1 MNCLMGMS
9 RKPVGE
15 KLHFHVGIKT
25 HFDVDIYIK
34 IILIYND
41 KVQEGKVSV
50 YKKIIIGFLSKITLF
65 LEYLL

>member
-25 HFDVDIYIK
+25 HFDVDIYNRHETLIK
-34 IILIYND
+34 CYD
-41 KVQEGKVSV
+41 E
-50 YKKIIIGFLSKITLF
+50 YKALVLF
-65 LEYLL
+65 RTVWTGM

>member
-25 HFDVDIYIK
+25 HFDVDIYK
-34 IILIYND
+34 LLQTVKKKCFGKTAKSPKHSKNPNSPIY
-41 KVQEGKVSV
+41 
-50 YKKIIIGFLSKITLF
+50 
-65 LEYLL
+65 

>member
-25 HFDVDIYIK
+25 HFDVDIYNFK
-34 IILIYND
+34 GFERIIDERY
-41 KVQEGKVSV
+41 
-50 YKKIIIGFLSKITLF
+50 
-65 LEYLL
+65 